1 MDHTAEQATSTESP
15 RDRNLMLL
23 AVATAIAGIL
33 VILILAQATLAGQ
46 FLFNGGE
53 IDVHGYLG
61 NGSFLLGLVAA
72 ALVIFGRGPIW
83 LVVAAVALL
92 AALFAQ
98 IGLGYAGRES
108 AAAASM
114 HIPVGVTSLGLA
126 VAVVILGAGAR
137 RPDRSGVRA

>member
-1 MDHTAEQATSTESP
+1 MTTAEQTIPTTAASTRAGSLLRAAT
-15 RDRNLMLL
+15 L
-23 AVATAIAGIL
+23 IAGVLI
-33 VILILAQATLAGQ
+33 VLILAQATLAGQ

-61 NGSFLLGLVAA
+61 NGSFFLGLTAA
-72 ALVIFGRGPIW
+72 ALIVFGRGSRW
-83 LVVAAVALL
+83 FMVAAIALL

-108 AAAASM
+108 AAAASL

-126 VAVVILGAGAR
+126 VAVLMLGIGTQRGTGVDTAR
-137 RPDRSGVRA
+137 A